1 MPMST
6 APRSAFAN
14 RVAVWRDKGCSGS
27 RGSCGVSGAL
37 RLRAAAESTGM
48 TTMSTM
54 TGIAGPTISK
64 NPTTNAMHSDEAS
77 STSAKRPPSPDSS
90 SIQHKNST
98 AEPVPVMT
106 ALRPS
111 TSMPTGVVGSENG
124 VSTLPALIMMADPST
139 IERLPLTRSRR
150 TMTETNSMVTTMATS
165 DMIRLT
171 YSEPRTSDEKPY
183 GTML

>member
-1 MPMST
+1 
-6 APRSAFAN
+6 
-14 RVAVWRDKGCSGS
+14 
-27 RGSCGVSGAL
+27 
-37 RLRAAAESTGM
+37 
-48 TTMSTM
+48 
-54 TGIAGPTISK
+54 
-64 NPTTNAMHSDEAS
+64 
-77 STSAKRPPSPDSS
+77 
-90 SIQHKNST
+90 
-98 AEPVPVMT
+98 MT

-139 IERLPLTRSRR
+139 MERLPLTRSRR